1 MTDPQRRGGAPVGVA
16 ALVALVLVAV
26 SVLMARSW
34 PGSSG
39 PQLRSSSGVVGPSS
53 SSSSASSFPS
63 SPSSW
68 SPSRTSSGLAWAS
81 GAWLGPLPDAARA
94 ADLGSWRGHPLDLVT
109 TYPEYQTWQQLGS
122 TEWTIAV
129 FDGFPGR
136 LSYGLPLLPRQDAG
150 SLTDVA
156 AGAHDD
162 TWRSI
167 AALLRRHGRGD
178 AEIRIG
184 LEANGDW
191 FPWGIGHQGRNDPA
205 EFVAAYR
212 RVAQVL
218 RAELP
223 GARLGFD
230 IGCAHPMAGQRDRLD
245 SLAALYPGDDVVD
258 VVGCDHYDAG
268 SLVARDDGSWQ
279 RVLRPAR
286 APGLQ
291 DVLDFA
297 VAHHKR
303 FAVPEWGLTA
313 AAKGGG
319 GDNPEFLTRMNA
331 FFAAHAADVAY
342 ENYFNEPDPYIGCA
356 LWQPGGGGRVAG
368 SSPQNPQAAEVYRR
382 LW

>member
-1 MTDPQRRGGAPVGVA
+1 MTESRGRGGAPAGVA
-16 ALVALVLVAV
+16 AVLVALALVATTV
-26 SVLMARSW
+26 MIARSW
-34 PGSSG
+34 PGV
-39 PQLRSSSGVVGPSS
+39 SSSTPGSS
-53 SSSSASSFPS
+53 SEVLGTPSMPSFPS
-63 SPSSW
+63 PG
-68 SPSRTSSGLAWAS
+68 SGSGSAWVS
-81 GAWLGPLPDAARA
+81 GAWLGPMPDAAKA
-94 ADLGSWRGHPLDLVT
+94 GDLGSWRGRPLDLVT
-109 TYPEYQTWQQLGS
+109 TYPQYQTWQQLGS

-129 FDGFPGR
+129 FDGFAGR

-150 SLTDVA
+150 SLADVA

-167 AALLRRHGRGD
+167 AALLRKHGRDD
-178 AEIRIG
+178 ASIRIG

-191 FPWGIGHQGRNDPA
+191 FPWGIGHQGHNDPA
-205 EFVAAYR
+205 QFVAAYR

-223 GARLGFD
+223 RAELGFD

-245 SLAALYPGDDVVD
+245 SLTALYPGDDVVD

-268 SLVARDDGSWQ
+268 SSVVRDETTWQ
-279 RVLRPAR
+279 RVLRPPR
-286 APGLQ
+286 GPGLA

-297 VAHHKR
+297 VAHGKG

-319 GDNPEFLTRMNA
+319 GDNVLFLTRMHD
-331 FFAAHAADVAY
+331 FFAAHAMHVAY

-356 LWQPGGGGRVAG
+356 LWQPGGQGRPPG
-368 SSPQNPQAAEVYRR
+368 SSAQNPLAAEAYRR